1 MAQPQQAP
9 VGGLNQA
16 RPAPAPAQQAPAK
29 PDNLAVR
36 ASGMEQESPAQPEDF
51 LTKSLRDLQA
61 QREALNATAQRLK
74 SSLDTRM
81 GLPFDPVMMAAA
93 SGFLKPTKTGGF
105 GESLGYAAEGMSSEA
120 EKQFARQQAA
130 NKMEMELQQK
140 ILDMTQQGA
149 LMGHRMTRLGIGM
162 PGGARATP
170 EPAAGPAG
178 GPAGGPVGGPAGGPA
193 APSGAPTAISMSPT
207 GGRAPVTSTGAP
219 RQMPLITDRDIEEAY
234 LVDPSGKYGKELEA
248 IAKMQREDKVVTPEG
263 IFNRSTD
270 TLVPFQDKIVEVD
283 FGKYVGVKK
292 VPYSMYKQWEQIHNR
307 AVEEGNP
314 NLEID
319 WFKRRGWVEGKP
331 STPTKP
337 GEAPAGGAAGAEG
350 KPAEG
355 KEPDR
360 PLTLS
365 EQKARDELRAER
377 AKAQVGQ
384 EKEQIGR
391 IDTNF
396 TQSRELINSARGMK
410 ELATSNKR
418 AFDLMN
424 DDGVATAVMRAAKQ
438 GLQAGNLGSISI
450 PTDTVYQ
457 GVKLSK
463 EDREALQLFARDYAN
478 LTVAFRK
485 AARVP
490 GEGTT
495 TEREGDLYASLGA
508 LPTDTA
514 KVIRLKSEFI
524 EMKGKYDQEV
534 FKAWSKFS
542 KNPDNSY
549 RDFLASEEF
558 SRINDAYDRRL
569 GEIQRANADLL
580 KPRAQE
586 PKPAKPAAAP
596 TARPQPA
603 SQPAAQ
609 PSTSGPPRIKGRTDP
624 VFKNLPVGGVYIDSD
639 GTVRRKKEG
648 E

>member
-16 RPAPAPAQQAPAK
+16 RPAPAPQAPK
-29 PDNLAVR
+29 QDNLAVR
-36 ASGMEQESPAQPEDF
+36 ASGMEQETPAQPEDF
-51 LTKSLRDLQA
+51 LTKSLRDLQT

-130 NKMEMELQQK
+130 NKMELELQQK
-140 ILDMTQQGA
+140 IMDMTQQGA

-170 EPAAGPAG
+170 EPAG
-178 GPAGGPVGGPAGGPA
+178 GPVGGPVGGPAGGPA
-193 APSGAPTAISMSPT
+193 APSAPAAGGAPTAIQMGAS
-207 GGRAPVTSTGAP
+207 GRGTMSTGAP
-219 RQMPLITDRDIEEAY
+219 RLQPLITDRDIEEAY

-248 IAKMQREDKVVTPEG
+248 LAKLQREDKVVTPEG
-263 IFNRSTD
+263 IYNRSTD
-270 TLVPFQDKIVEVD
+270 TLSPFPDKMVEVD
-283 FGKYVGVKK
+283 FGKYVGTKK
-292 VPYSMYKQWEQIHNR
+292 VPYSIYKQWEQIHAR
-307 AVEEGNP
+307 AVEEQNP
-314 NLEID
+314 TLEID

-331 STPTKP
+331 STPAAGKPAEGEAKP
-337 GEAPAGGAAGAEG
+337 GEG

-355 KEPDR
+355 KEPER
-360 PLTLS
+360 PLTVE
-365 EQKARDELRAER
+365 EQKRRDELRQER
-377 AKAQVGQ
+377 AKAQIGQ

-391 IDTNF
+391 LDTNF
-396 TQSRELINSARGMK
+396 TASRDLINSARGMK
-410 ELATSNKR
+410 ELATTNKR

-534 FKAWSKFS
+534 FKAWNKFS

-549 RDFLASEEF
+549 RDFLGSEEL

-569 GEIQRANADLL
+569 GEVQRANSELL
-580 KPRAQE
+580 KPRTRE
-586 PKPAKPAAAP
+586 DRPATRPGTAPAAPAAP
-596 TARPQPA
+596 R
-603 SQPAAQ
+603 PAAQ
-609 PSTSGPPRIKGRTDP
+609 ATPSGPPRISGKNDP
-624 VFKNLPVGGVYIDSD
+624 VFKNLPKGAVYIDTD
-639 GTVRRKKEG
+639 GTVRTKKEG